1 MRRYATSKA
10 ALASLTREMAAEFGS
25 VGLRV
30 NSISPGEIDTSILSP
45 GTQKIVDEMIPMK
58 RLGTVVEVAHS
69 VLFLCTRQSS
79 YVNGVDLQINGGQ
92 HC

>member
-1 MRRYATSKA
+1 
-10 ALASLTREMAAEFGS
+10 MAAEFGS
-25 VGLRV
+25 VGLV

-69 VLFLCTRQSS
+69 VFFLCTRQSS